1 MFTLQ
6 IWICDPFAN
15 EAIQDMQ
22 GVTEAVSKYYY
33 SHVEIFD
40 GLFFA
45 PEYQDRFKRLV
56 NAVMAY
62 GESQSATN

>member
-6 IWICDPFAN
+6 IWICNPFAN

-40 GLFFA
+40 GLFLLLNIRI
-45 PEYQDRFKRLV
+45 DL
-56 NAVMAY
+56 NGWSML
-62 GESQSATN
+62 